1 MKPLPAANS
10 VWNRVRALFRRR
22 RLVRDIDDEM
32 AFHLEM
38 REAAAR
44 AAGEKEPGVAARR
57 GFGSIGAHSE
67 GALDMWTF
75 PSLESILADLR
86 YAVRSLARAPLFTTV
101 AVLML
106 ALGIGANTAIYS
118 LVNSVFVRG
127 LPYPEP
133 QRLVVL
139 TGNVE
144 RTNGVERRGG
154 SYPDFLDWRAQSTKF
169 DDLAVYEGTSGTL
182 REGDE
187 PERVQLEVVSPQ
199 YFDLL
204 GIRPVAGRMLQA
216 QDEGPQ
222 AAPVVVMSNGLWQR
236 RYGADPGVVGRTVRF
251 GPDVATVVGVAPP
264 GFKGLTDQAEAWLPY
279 FSYVGAGTDLER
291 GNRSFQVLGRLK
303 QGIAMKEA
311 QAEIDGVARRLALA
325 YPDTNEKR
333 GVEISQ
339 LSTEIFGDLRTALA
353 VLMAAVTLVLL
364 IACTNVANL
373 LIARSETR
381 RREIAVRAALGA
393 GRLRLWRQLLTESL
407 VLSSLGAAAGLAVAF
422 VALRWLVALSP
433 VTLPSFVA
441 PGLDGAALAWSIG
454 LALLCGTLLGLAP
467 ASHARPE
474 VLGESLKSAARGGTS
489 AGSQRTRSLLVVAE
503 VSLAVMLLVS
513 AGLMIRS
520 MGKLLAID
528 PGYDPQS
535 LLTLS
540 VNIPRLPAPS
550 PQPPDASPPPLAIPS
565 QAMLERVRAIPGV
578 AAASLGSDVPLGAT
592 SSAGFYTA
600 EGDTTTGA
608 QTAPRAYLHRVSP
621 SFFATL
627 GIKVKA
633 GRAIEIADGLE
644 ERSVAVVSESLVR
657 RFWPDEEGLGK
668 RIRIGPPTRPWIEIV
683 GVVAD
688 VKYRGLPRNPT
699 ADPDVY
705 LPFADR
711 SNQALILRTTVD
723 PQGVVPAVRAA
734 LRAADPGIVV
744 FNAETMSTLVAAQTQ
759 AARFTSWLLGLFATA
774 ALALAAVGIY
784 GVMSYLVTLR
794 EREFGIRLAL
804 GAGRR
809 QLVRLVAQEGAWLVG
824 IGLAAGSAASFLLYR
839 LMRSLLYE
847 VSAVDPAAALG
858 IAVLAVVA
866 LLACC
871 VPAIRASRTD
881 PAVTLRAE

>member
-1 MKPLPAANS
+1 LKPLPVANS
-10 VWNRVRALFRRR
+10 LWNRVRALFRRR
-22 RLVRDIDDEM
+22 RIAQDIDDEM

-38 REAAAR
+38 REAAAH
-44 AAGEKEPGVAARR
+44 AAGEREPRIAARR
-57 GFGSIGAHSE
+57 GFGSVGAHAE
-67 GALDMWTF
+67 GAFDMWTF
-75 PSLESILADLR
+75 PPLESILADVR
-86 YAVRSLARAPLFTTV
+86 YALRSLARAPLFTTV
-101 AVLML
+101 AVAVL

-139 TGNVE
+139 VGNVE

-154 SYPDFLDWRAQSTKF
+154 SYPDFLDWRAQATKF
-169 DDLAVYEGTSGTL
+169 DDLAVYAGTSGTL

-187 PERVQLEVVSPQ
+187 PERVQLEAVSPQ
-199 YFDLL
+199 YFELL
-204 GIRPVAGRMLQA
+204 GIRPVAGRLLQA

-222 AAPVVVMSNGLWQR
+222 AAPVVVMSHGLWQR
-236 RYGADPGVVGRTVRF
+236 RFGADPTVIGRTIRF

-264 GFKGLTDQAEAWLPY
+264 GFKGLTDEAEAWLPY

-291 GNRSFQVLGRLK
+291 GNRGFQVLGRLK

-311 QAEIDGVARRLALA
+311 QAEIDAVARRLALA

-333 GVEISQ
+333 GVEIIP
-339 LSTEIFGDLRTALA
+339 LWTEIFGDLRTALA

-373 LIARSETR
+373 LIARSQTR
-381 RREIAVRAALGA
+381 RREMAVRAALGA
-393 GRLRLWRQLLTESL
+393 GRTRLWRQLLTESL
-407 VLSSLGAAAGLAVAF
+407 VLGILGATAGLAVAF
-422 VALRWLVALSP
+422 AALRGLVAASP
-433 VTLPSFVA
+433 VTLPSFVV
-441 PGLDGAALAWSIG
+441 PGLDASALAWTAG

-474 VLGESLKSAARGGTS
+474 GLGESLKSAARGGTG
-489 AGSQRTRSLLVVAE
+489 AGAQRTRSLLVVAE

-535 LLTLS
+535 LLTMS

-550 PQPPDASPPPLAIPS
+550 PQPPDASPPPLALAS
-565 QAMLERVRAIPGV
+565 QALLEKVRAIPGV
-578 AAASLGSDVPLGAT
+578 AAASLSSDAPLGPS
-592 SSAGFYTA
+592 SSAGFYVA

-608 QTAPRAYLHRVSP
+608 QAAPRAYLHRVSP
-621 SFFATL
+621 SFFDTMRMPM
-627 GIKVKA
+627 KA
-633 GRAIEIADGLE
+633 GRAIDTADGLE
-644 ERSVAVVSESLVR
+644 QRSVAVVSESLTK
-657 RFWPDEEGLGK
+657 RFWPSEDGLGK

-683 GVVAD
+683 GIVAD

-711 SNQALILRTTVD
+711 ADQALILRTSVS

-744 FNAETMSTLVAAQTQ
+744 FDAETMSDLVAAQTQ
-759 AARFTSWLLGLFATA
+759 AARFTSWLLGLFASA

-784 GVMSYLVTLR
+784 SVMSYLVTLR

-804 GAGRR
+804 GAGRG

-824 IGLAAGSAASFLLYR
+824 IGLVAGSAASVFLSR

-847 VSAVDPAAALG
+847 VGALDPAAAIGL
-858 IAVLAVVA
+858 ALLAVVA
-866 LLACC
+866 LAACC